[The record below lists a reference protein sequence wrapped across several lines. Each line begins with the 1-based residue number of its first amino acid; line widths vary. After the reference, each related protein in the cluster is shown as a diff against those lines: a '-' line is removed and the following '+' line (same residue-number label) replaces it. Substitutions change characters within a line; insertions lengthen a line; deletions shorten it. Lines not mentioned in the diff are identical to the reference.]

1 MAKNI
6 AVIGAQWGDEGKGKL
21 VDLLTAHCDAVARF
35 QGGHNAGHTL
45 VTGGRK
51 TVLHLVPSGILRE
64 HVVCV
69 IGNGVALSVGALCAE
84 ITMLEAQGVAV
95 RERLRVS
102 GGCPL
107 ILPSHA
113 ALDKARERALGGRAI
128 GTTHLGIGP
137 AYEDKAARR
146 AVRFEDTADAAHFSA
161 ALGEQVKFHNFLLA
175 HYGAGAVDFARTRD
189 EILRA
194 ADDAAPLMADCGALL
209 DALIRAGKSVLFEG
223 AQGAMLDLDHGTY
236 PFVTSSNTTAACAA
250 AGSGVGP
257 TAIDGVFGITKAYAT
272 RVGGGPFPTELHNE
286 AGRLLAERG
295 AEFGATTGRPR
306 RCGWLD
312 AAALR
317 RARQVNGMTSAGLT
331 KLDVL
336 DALDPVLLC
345 TAYRRR
351 GEVVELPPAG
361 AHALAECEPV
371 FEELPGWKTSTAG
384 LTAFDKL
391 PANARRYVERVEEAA
406 GLSMDIIS
414 TGAERG
420 QTIVRRNP
428 FLT

>member
-175 HYGAGAVDFARTRD
+175 HYGAGAVDFARIRD

-236 PFVTSSNTTAACAA
+236 PFVTSSNTTAAYAA

-317 RARQVNGMTSAGLT
+317 RARQVNGMASAGLT